1 MRRFII
7 SVIKME
13 HLRLTI
19 GDKIILII
27 PFYTLLSKMAGN
39 TEGSGKGY
47 LSFALVIHACFLF
60 LLFSL
65 PRRETNLCPDR

>member
-27 PFYTLLSKMAGN
+27 PFYTLLSKKAGN
-39 TEGSGKGY
+39 TEGRGKGY

-60 LLFSL
+60 LFFSF